1 MGLIDLIFKK
11 QIGNNENISE
21 DDIVLHKSVK
31 ENKSK
36 VKKNFSQT
44 NEEINTCSINT
55 NNINVYTP
63 KNMQEIERIVINLQK
78 NEASIINLKGIE
90 KVDYFKI
97 LDFLN
102 GATFALKGSINRL
115 TRDLYLISPQNLQV
129 KTLK

>member
-11 QIGNNENISE
+11 QIENNESVAE
-21 DDIVLHKSVK
+21 KDIIIHNTTKDNTTRAK
-31 ENKSK
+31 RTINA
-36 VKKNFSQT
+36 T
-44 NEEINTCSINT
+44 NEDINTCSLNT

-63 KNMQEIERIVINLQK
+63 KNMQEIERIVVNLQK

-90 KVDYFKI
+90 KVDYLKI

-102 GATFALKGSINRL
+102 GATFALNGSINRL
-115 TRDLYLISPQNLQV
+115 TQDLYLISPKNLQV

>member
-11 QIGNNENISE
+11 QIENNENMLE

-36 VKKNFSQT
+36 TKKNISQT
-44 NEEINTCSINT
+44 NEELNTCSINT

-90 KVDYFKI
+90 KVDYLKI

-115 TRDLYLISPQNLQV
+115 TKDLYLISPQNLQV

>member
-11 QIGNNENISE
+11 QMENNENIAE
-21 DDIVLHKSVK
+21 NDIILHNTKDNKTKAKKSM
-31 ENKSK
+31 NT
-36 VKKNFSQT
+36 T
-44 NEEINTCSINT
+44 NDEIDKCSLNT

-63 KNMQEIERIVINLQK
+63 KNMQEIERIVVNLQK

-90 KVDYFKI
+90 KVDYLKI

-102 GATFALKGSINRL
+102 GATFALNGSINRL
-115 TRDLYLISPQNLQV
+115 TKDLYLISPKNLQV